1 MATITFDTLKFVER
15 LKAAGIPEGQA
26 KAEAEALQGAF
37 AEALDS
43 QLATKRDID
52 RLERLMDGMEA
63 KLTGEL
69 TLVKWMLALVIA
81 AQVIPMAA
89 KLFK

>member
-1 MATITFDTLKFVER
+1 
-15 LKAAGIPEGQA
+15 
-26 KAEAEALQGAF
+26 
-37 AEALDS
+37 
-43 QLATKRDID
+43 
-52 RLERLMDGMEA
+52 MDGMEA